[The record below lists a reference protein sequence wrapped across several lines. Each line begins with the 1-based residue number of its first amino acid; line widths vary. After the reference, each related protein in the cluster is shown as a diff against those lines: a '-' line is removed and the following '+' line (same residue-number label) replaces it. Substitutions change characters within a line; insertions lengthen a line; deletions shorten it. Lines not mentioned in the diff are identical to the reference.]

1 MEITE
6 TMTRDQF
13 GEILEKENEVT
24 YSIVQ
29 HEDRWAILIENGIF
43 NNFKYVILNMRLRY
57 EDEDEDGNTQTKIV
71 DDINAVIDKELALDF
86 EYDLVSVPSD
96 YEDKE
101 GRQSY
106 FEDVTR
112 NILIDI
118 LINYPNLYKLEK
130 DEENK

>member
-57 EDEDEDGNTQTKIV
+57 EDEDEEGNTQTKIV

-86 EYDLVSVPSD
+86 EYDLVCVPSD

>member
-57 EDEDEDGNTQTKIV
+57 EDEDEEGNTQTKIV

>member
-96 YEDKE
+96 YEDQE

>member
-1 MEITE
+1 
-6 TMTRDQF
+6 MTRDQF

-57 EDEDEDGNTQTKIV
+57 EDEDEEGNTQTKIV

-96 YEDKE
+96 YEDQE

>member
-43 NNFKYVILNMRLRY
+43 NNFKYFILNMRLRY
-57 EDEDEDGNTQTKIV
+57 EDEDEEGNTQTKIV

-96 YEDKE
+96 YEDQE

>member
-57 EDEDEDGNTQTKIV
+57 EDEDEEGNTQTKIV

-96 YEDKE
+96 YEDQE

>member
-57 EDEDEDGNTQTKIV
+57 EDEDEEGNTQTKIV

-86 EYDLVSVPSD
+86 EYDLVSVPSFSLRL
-96 YEDKE
+96 DKNKTT
-101 GRQSY
+101 S
-106 FEDVTR
+106 DR
-112 NILIDI
+112 NNGPLPPVITSCGYIVPI
-118 LINYPNLYKLEK
+118 SLYT
-130 DEENK
+130 